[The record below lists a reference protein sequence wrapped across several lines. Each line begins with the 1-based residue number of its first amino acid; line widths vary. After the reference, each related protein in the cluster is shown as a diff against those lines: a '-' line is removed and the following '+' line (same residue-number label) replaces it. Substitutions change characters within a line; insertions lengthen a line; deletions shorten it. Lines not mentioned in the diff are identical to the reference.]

1 MTQYTEII
9 KCIVEL
15 LLAVASAILIPYIK
29 QKVSAAKLEK
39 LIRYA
44 DIAVTAAQQIYT
56 PEEWDIKKKY
66 VQDFLTSKGY
76 DINLTEVD
84 AAIEAAVTR
93 VKKELGA

>member
-1 MTQYTEII
+1 MHRGT
-9 KCIVEL
+9 
-15 LLAVASAILIPYIK
+15 
-29 QKVSAAKLEK
+29 AAGRCQRNPDPLHQAEGFCGETGK

-84 AAIEAAVTR
+84 AAIEAAVKR

>member
-1 MTQYTEII
+1 MH
-9 KCIVEL
+9 
-15 LLAVASAILIPYIK
+15 
-29 QKVSAAKLEK
+29 
-39 LIRYA
+39 RG
-44 DIAVTAAQQIYT
+44 TAAGRCQRDPDPLHQAEGFCGKAGKADPLCGYCRHGGYT

-84 AAIEAAVTR
+84 AAIEAAVKR

>member
-44 DIAVTAAQQIYT
+44 DIAFTAAQQIYT
-56 PEEWDIKKKY
+56 PEEWDVKKKY

-76 DINLTEVD
+76 DSNLTEVD
-84 AAIEAAVTR
+84 AAIEAAVKR

>member
-44 DIAVTAAQQIYT
+44 DIAVPYFKM
-56 PEEWDIKKKY
+56 PS
-66 VQDFLTSKGY
+66 TSPANPRF
-76 DINLTEVD
+76 DE
-84 AAIEAAVTR
+84 R
-93 VKKELGA
+93 VWREKAD

>member
-15 LLAVASAILIPYIK
+15 LLALASALLLPYIK
-29 QKVSAAKLEK
+29 QKISAAKLEK

-44 DIAVTAAQQIYT
+44 EIGVAAAQQLYT
-56 PEEWDIKKKY
+56 PQEWDIKKKY
-66 VQDFLTSKGY
+66 VQDFLASKGY

-84 AAIEAAVTR
+84 AAIEAAVKR

>member
-39 LIRYA
+39 LIRY
-44 DIAVTAAQQIYT
+44 T

-84 AAIEAAVTR
+84 AAIEAAVKR